1 MIRGALL
8 AAPMVLG
15 VAAAFAQPASAAD
28 DRLVQHMFSE
38 NEVVRIDGRPGVQ
51 ATITFGEGE
60 AIENVAVGDS
70 ASWQI
75 TPNKRADVLFVKP
88 IESGARTN
96 MTVVTDRHTYFFDLV
111 ASPKAKPV
119 YLLRF
124 TYRDAPKPGVTAGTA
139 GAAMASLTPA
149 EQAALSG
156 EPAVDPAT
164 LNFAF
169 KTKGDAKILPVRM
182 YDDGNATYLLWGEKS
197 EVPAI
202 LVQNEKGEEGAV
214 NYSVRGRTIVLED
227 VPRTI
232 LLRSGKSQATIENQ
246 RPAGQALAPAA
257 VPAPAA
263 AAAGQN
269 AALGA
274 PAEPARM
281 IAPTSV
287 ASAYNRPAV
296 TTPPVREN

>member
-1 MIRGALL
+1 MNRGLFLAATAGAALL
-8 AAPMVLG
+8 SAMTALPAA
-15 VAAAFAQPASAAD
+15 AAD
-28 DRLVQHMFSE
+28 DRLIQHMYTE

-88 IESGARTN
+88 IENGARTN

-124 TYRDAPKPGVTAGTA
+124 TYRDAGKPKGLPA
-139 GAAMASLTPA
+139 GAALASLTPA
-149 EQAALSG
+149 EQAVLGG
-156 EPAVDPAT
+156 EPAEAAVDPAT
-164 LNFAF
+164 LNFSF
-169 KTKGDAKILPVRM
+169 RTKGDAKILPARM
-182 YDDGNATYLLWGEKS
+182 YDDGNSTYLLWGEKS

-202 LVQNEKGEEGAV
+202 LILNEKGQEGPV

-227 VPRTI
+227 VPKTI
-232 LLRSGKSQATIENQ
+232 LLRSGKSQATIENL
-246 RPAGQALAPAA
+246 RPASQAPAA
-257 VPAPAA
+257 TGTSLPGTMTEPVPKMAPA
-263 AAAGQN
+263 
-269 AALGA
+269 
-274 PAEPARM
+274 
-281 IAPTSV
+281 SVV
-287 ASAYNRPAV
+287 ASASPNLS
-296 TTPPVREN
+296 PVREN